1 MRGIIRF
8 MAEFATVLVVIIGAL
23 GFSVLLLGCLV
34 VIEGNTSGTQSA
46 SGANVLAGADLW
58 VRKAQIWL
66 RLAPAQ
72 LLGSYAMSLGIKIS
86 AGALVAAVPL
96 EIMYSL
102 RTVAEHRRR

>member
-1 MRGIIRF
+1 M
-8 MAEFATVLVVIIGAL
+8 
-23 GFSVLLLGCLV
+23 
-34 VIEGNTSGTQSA
+34 
-46 SGANVLAGADLW
+46 
-58 VRKAQIWL
+58 RKAQIWL